1 MIRVCFICH
10 GNICRSTMAQFVLQD
25 LVNRA
30 GYTDNFYIDSMATS
44 TEEIGNGPHHGTVA
58 KLRQVGVPVLEHYA
72 KQVRKSDY
80 RNFDHIIGMDQWNYR
95 NMMRIF
101 GKDPEQKVSLLWTS
115 QIVPVRLRTHGIRVI
130 LMKRIGMCWMGV
142 KDFWH
147 ICGSRESY
155 KTGKVIRQGKL

>member
-1 MIRVCFICH
+1 MKKIKILFICH

-58 KLRQVGVPVLEHYA
+58 KLRQVGVPVLEHYV

-101 GKDPEQKVSLLWTS
+101 GKDPEQKVSLLLDFTDRPGEIADPWYTGNFDETYRD
-115 QIVPVRLRTHGIRVI
+115 VLDGCEGFLAYLR
-130 LMKRIGMCWMGV
+130 K
-142 KDFWH
+142 
-147 ICGSRESY
+147 
-155 KTGKVIRQGKL
+155 QGKL

>member
-1 MIRVCFICH
+1 MATSAAH
-10 GNICRSTMAQFVLQD
+10 KAQFVLQD

-30 GYTDNFYIDSMATS
+30 GYTDNFYIVPWRQAQRRLARAAPR
-44 TEEIGNGPHHGTVA
+44 NGR

-101 GKDPEQKVSLLWTS
+101 GKDPEQKVSLLLDFTDRPGEIADPWYTGNFDETYRD
-115 QIVPVRLRTHGIRVI
+115 VLDGCEGFLAYLR
-130 LMKRIGMCWMGV
+130 K
-142 KDFWH
+142 
-147 ICGSRESY
+147 
-155 KTGKVIRQGKL
+155 QGKL

>member
-1 MIRVCFICH
+1 MSIRVLFICH
-10 GNICRSTMAQFVLQD
+10 GNICRSTMAQFVLQN

-101 GKDPEQKVSLLWTS
+101 GKDPEQKVSLLLDFTDRPGEIADPWYTGNFDETYRD
-115 QIVPVRLRTHGIRVI
+115 VLDGCEGFLAYLR
-130 LMKRIGMCWMGV
+130 K
-142 KDFWH
+142 
-147 ICGSRESY
+147 
-155 KTGKVIRQGKL
+155 QGKL

>member
-58 KLRQVGVPVLEHYA
+58 KLRQVGVPVLEHYT

-101 GKDPEQKVSLLWTS
+101 GKDPEQKVSLLLDFTDRPGEIADPWYTGNFDETYRD
-115 QIVPVRLRTHGIRVI
+115 VLDGCEGFLAYLR
-130 LMKRIGMCWMGV
+130 K
-142 KDFWH
+142 
-147 ICGSRESY
+147 
-155 KTGKVIRQGKL
+155 QGKL

>member
-95 NMMRIF
+95 NMMIPASGDSPGFSLQQKKSLRLTA
-101 GKDPEQKVSLLWTS
+101 EQRM
-115 QIVPVRLRTHGIRVI
+115 P
-130 LMKRIGMCWMGV
+130 
-142 KDFWH
+142 
-147 ICGSRESY
+147 
-155 KTGKVIRQGKL
+155 

>member
-1 MIRVCFICH
+1 MRKIKILFICH

-58 KLRQVGVPVLEHYA
+58 KLRQVGVPVLEHYV

-101 GKDPEQKVSLLWTS
+101 GKDPEQKVSLLLDFTDRPGEIADPWYTGNFDETYRD
-115 QIVPVRLRTHGIRVI
+115 VLDGCEGFLAYLR
-130 LMKRIGMCWMGV
+130 K
-142 KDFWH
+142 
-147 ICGSRESY
+147 
-155 KTGKVIRQGKL
+155 QGKL

>member
-1 MIRVCFICH
+1 
-10 GNICRSTMAQFVLQD
+10 
-25 LVNRA
+25 
-30 GYTDNFYIDSMATS
+30 MATS

-101 GKDPEQKVSLLWTS
+101 GKDPEQKVSLLLDFTDRPGEIADPWYTGNFDETYRD
-115 QIVPVRLRTHGIRVI
+115 VLDGCEGFLAYLR
-130 LMKRIGMCWMGV
+130 
-142 KDFWH
+142 
-147 ICGSRESY
+147 E
-155 KTGKVIRQGKL
+155 QGKL

>member
-44 TEEIGNGPHHGTVA
+44 TEEIGNGPHYGTVA

-72 KQVRKSDY
+72 KRVRRSDY
-80 RNFDHIIGMDQWNYR
+80 HKFDYIIGMDQWNYR

-101 GKDPEQKVSLLWTS
+101 GEDPEQKVSLLLDFTDRSGEIADPWYTGNFDETY
-115 QIVPVRLRTHGIRVI
+115 QDVLDGCEGFLAYLR
-130 LMKRIGMCWMGV
+130 
-142 KDFWH
+142 
-147 ICGSRESY
+147 E
-155 KTGKVIRQGKL
+155 QGKL

>member
-1 MIRVCFICH
+1 MIRVLFICH

-72 KQVRKSDY
+72 K
-80 RNFDHIIGMDQWNYR
+80 
-95 NMMRIF
+95 
-101 GKDPEQKVSLLWTS
+101 
-115 QIVPVRLRTHGIRVI
+115 
-130 LMKRIGMCWMGV
+130 
-142 KDFWH
+142 
-147 ICGSRESY
+147 
-155 KTGKVIRQGKL
+155 

>member
-1 MIRVCFICH
+1 MIKVLFICH
-10 GNICRSTMAQFVLQD
+10 GNICRSTLSESVFTYKVKELGLSDRFV
-25 LVNRA
+25 
-30 GYTDNFYIDSMATS
+30 IDSAATS

-101 GKDPEQKVSLLWTS
+101 GKDPEQKVSLLLDFTDRPGEIADPWYTGNFDETYRD
-115 QIVPVRLRTHGIRVI
+115 VLDGCEGFLAYLR
-130 LMKRIGMCWMGV
+130 
-142 KDFWH
+142 
-147 ICGSRESY
+147 E
-155 KTGKVIRQGKL
+155 QGKL